1 MNIKKST
8 RKVDFL
14 ELKLSQF
21 FAELTAAENMKVEV
35 VNGLASIGAAVGN
48 NAVTVANACAGGD
61 QGNVFKNV
69 SNFSTGFF
77 RDIFN
82 GVHVHFRNDKNVDG
96 GLGIQILESENLVI
110 FVNLGRGDE
119 SCCDFTK
126 NTILHGNS
134 PFVL

>member
-21 FAELTAAENMKVEV
+21 FAELTAAENVEMEV
-35 VNGLASIGAAVGN
+35 VNGLTSVGTAVGN
-48 NAVTVANACAGGD
+48 DAVTVANACAGGD